1 MSSASMS
8 AMLKQREEDRLR
20 EKERI
25 QGLIDAK
32 KREAEGLR
40 QRHRGAMSEAEA
52 VQQFVA
58 DFALHSVVMLVAAIP
73 PDAAFGVAV
82 HLFAHFQQIKADFIP
97 ADNADARRDFERF
110 QRFAAEALNV
120 ARAKP
125 VPTPPEH
132 VAFVRQYAE
141 MLAHGMPSIPWS
153 IITYEEFLLQ
163 AIAGSLD
170 VLPPAVKEIVN
181 SPAYQTTRERAK
193 EIHALFAT
201 FPQ

>member
-8 AMLKQREEDRLR
+8 ARMKELEDKRLR
-20 EKERI
+20 DKERI
-25 QGLIDAK
+25 QGLIEQK
-32 KREAEGLR
+32 KREAEGMR
-40 QRHRGAMSEAEA
+40 PRRGAMSEAEA

-82 HLFAHFQQIKADFIP
+82 HLFAHFGQIKADFIP
-97 ADNADARRDFERF
+97 ADNADARRDFDRF

-132 VAFVRQYAE
+132 MAFVRQYAE

-163 AIAGSLD
+163 ALAGSLD
-170 VLPPAVKEIVN
+170 VLPPAIKETVN

-193 EIHALFAT
+193 EIHALFANP
-201 FPQ
+201 PQ